1 VFLQAEISMSDYD
14 FQTIE
19 RRWQERWAEEGAF
32 EVTEDPKKPK
42 FYCLEMLPY
51 PSGDIHVGHVRNYC
65 ITDVISR
72 CKTMRGMNVM
82 HPIGWDALGLP
93 AENAAI
99 KRGIHPEKWTR
110 QNIAGMKRQ
119 LQRLGFSYP
128 WSREIATC
136 DPEYYR
142 WNQWMFL
149 RMLERGIAYRAKA
162 PVNWCPSCLTVLANE
177 QAEGGIC
184 WRCKHQVE
192 QRDMEQWF
200 LRITAYQDQLLD
212 DMAQLGAWPER
223 VLVQQKNWVGKSP
236 GAEMDFPVEGFP
248 PIRVFTTRVDTTCGA
263 TFMVLAPEHP
273 MVDEL
278 LAGLPDAAARKE
290 AIARLR
296 AQDRRARLE
305 GRVEKEGV
313 FTGRYATNPF
323 TGEKIPVWAG
333 NFVLMGY
340 GTGAIMSVPAH
351 DQRDLEFARK
361 YGIEVR
367 VVIQPDGPRLD
378 GATMEAAYDG
388 PGRVVNSGAFDGL
401 PSEEAIPKMAA
412 HAEARGFGKATV
424 TYRLKDWLI
433 SRQRYWGTPIPVVY
447 CEKDGVQPVPDTE
460 LPVVLPPDAPF
471 TGEGGN
477 PLEKVPSFVAATCP
491 RCGGKARRETD
502 TMDTFVDSSWY
513 FYRYLSPRK
522 DDGPFDPG
530 AVAYWFP
537 IDLYVGGIEHAILHL
552 VYARFWT
559 KVMRD
564 LGLVRLDEPV
574 RRLFPQGMVHKDG
587 EVMSKSKGNTIAPDD
602 VIARY
607 GADTLRLYILFA
619 APPELAM
626 EWSETGIEGPHRF
639 LMRVWRLVDRHA
651 EALAKEPRGP
661 LPKELPPAAR
671 DLRRKVHQTIDKV
684 TRDVEERIQ
693 LNTAVAALMELVN
706 EVYRLEGE
714 VASGTGRAVLR
725 EALETVVLLL
735 NPFTPHVCEE
745 MWARLGHETGLVR
758 AAWPALDAEAARED
772 SVELAVQ
779 VNGKVRGRVVVP
791 REAPEDEVRA
801 KALAEPRV
809 AEHVQGKQMVKFVVV
824 PGRLVSVVVK

>member
-1 VFLQAEISMSDYD
+1 MSDYD
-14 FQTIE
+14 FQDVET
-19 RRWQERWAEEGAF
+19 RWQKRWAEAGAF
-32 EVTEDPKKPK
+32 EVTEDPRRPK

-72 CKTMRGMNVM
+72 CKTMRGFNVM

-99 KRGIHPEKWTR
+99 KRGVHPEKWTR

-136 DPEYYR
+136 DAAYYR
-142 WNQWMFL
+142 WNQWLFL
-149 RMLERGIAYRAKA
+149 RMLERDIAYRAKA

-200 LRITAYQDQLLD
+200 LRITAYQDQLLE
-212 DMAQLGAWPER
+212 DMDQLRAWPER

-248 PIRVFTTRVDTTCGA
+248 PIRVFTTRIDTTCGA

-273 MVDEL
+273 MVDSL
-278 LAGLPDAAARKE
+278 LAGLEDAAARKG

-313 FTGRYATNPF
+313 FTGRHATNPF
-323 TGEKIPVWAG
+323 TGEKIPVWVG

-351 DQRDLEFARK
+351 DQRDFEFARK
-361 YGIEVR
+361 YGIDVR
-367 VVIQPDGPRLD
+367 VVIQPEGGRLD
-378 GATMEAAYDG
+378 GRTMEAAYDG
-388 PGRVVNSGAFDGL
+388 PGRVVNSGQFDGL
-401 PSEEAIPKMAA
+401 PADEAIPRMAA
-412 HAEARGFGKATV
+412 HAEAKGFGKATV

-447 CEKDGVQPVPDTE
+447 CPKDGMQPVPDRE
-460 LPVVLPPDAPF
+460 LPIVLPPDAPF

-477 PLEKVPSFVAATCP
+477 PLEKVPAFVDATCP
-491 RCGGKARRETD
+491 KCGGKARRETD

-513 FYRYLSPRK
+513 FYRYLSPK
-522 DDGPFDPG
+522 KEDGPFDAA
-530 AVAYWFP
+530 AVRYWFP

-552 VYARFWT
+552 VYSRFWT

-564 LGLVRLDEPV
+564 LGLVTIDEPV
-574 RRLFPQGMVHKDG
+574 TRLFPQGMVHKDG

-602 VIARY
+602 VVARY

-639 LMRVWRLVDRHA
+639 LLRVWRLVDRHA
-651 EALAKEPRGP
+651 AALAKEPRGP
-661 LPKELPPAAR
+661 LPKEPPAAAK
-671 DLRRKVHQTIDKV
+671 DLRRKVHQTIDRV
-684 TRDVEERIQ
+684 TRDIEERIQ

-706 EVYRLEGE
+706 EIYRLEADVSTGE
-714 VASGTGRAVLR
+714 SRPALR

-745 MWARLGHETGLVR
+745 MWARLGHVGGLVR

-779 VNGKVRGRVVVP
+779 VNGKVRGHVVVP
-791 REAPEDEVRA
+791 REAPEDAIRA
-801 KALAEPRV
+801 RALAEPRV
-809 AEHVQGKQMVKFVVV
+809 AEHVQGKQMVRFVIV

>member
-1 VFLQAEISMSDYD
+1 MGDYD
-14 FQTIE
+14 FETIE
-19 RRWQERWAEEGAF
+19 TRWQKRWAETGAF
-32 EVTEDPKKPK
+32 EVTEDPQRPK
-42 FYCLEMLPY
+42 YYCLEMLPY

-72 CKTMRGMNVM
+72 CKTMRGFNVM

-99 KRGIHPEKWTR
+99 KRGVHPEQWTR

-128 WSREIATC
+128 WSRELATC

-142 WNQWMFL
+142 WNQWFFL

-162 PVNWCPSCLTVLANE
+162 PVSWCPSCLTVLANE

-184 WRCKHQVE
+184 WRCKSTVE

-223 VLVQQKNWVGKSP
+223 VLVQQKNWVGKSK
-236 GAEMDFPVEGFP
+236 GAEVDFPVEGFP
-248 PIRVFTTRVDTTCGA
+248 PIRIFTTRIDTICGA
-263 TFMVLAPEHP
+263 TFVVLAPEHP
-273 MVDEL
+273 MVDPL
-278 LAGLPDAAARKE
+278 LAGLPESAERRAQ
-290 AIARLR
+290 IGRLR

-313 FTGRYATNPF
+313 FTGRWATNPF
-323 TGEKIPVWAG
+323 TSERIPIWAG

-351 DQRDLEFARK
+351 DERDFEFARK

-367 VVIQPDGPRLD
+367 AVIQPEGEKLD

-388 PGRVVNSGAFDGL
+388 PGRVVNSGPFDGL
-401 PSEEAIPKMAA
+401 PADEAVPKMAA
-412 HAEARGFGKATV
+412 WAEAKGVGRATI

-447 CEKDGVQPVPDTE
+447 CEQDGLQPVPDDE

-477 PLEKVPSFVAATCP
+477 PLEKVPAFVSATCP

-522 DDGPFDPG
+522 ADAPFDTS
-530 AVAYWFP
+530 AVRYWFP

-552 VYARFWT
+552 VYSRFWT

-564 LGLVRLDEPV
+564 LGLVTLDEPV
-574 RRLFPQGMVHKDG
+574 VRLFPQGMVHKDG

-619 APPELAM
+619 GPPELAM

-639 LMRVWRLVDRHA
+639 LQRVFRLVDRHA
-651 EALAKEPRGP
+651 CGFAKEPRDP
-661 LPKELPPAAR
+661 LPAELPAAAR

-684 TRDVEERIQ
+684 TRDVEDRIQ

-706 EVYRLEGE
+706 EVYRLEAD
-714 VASGTGRAVLR
+714 VQSGPGRPALR
-725 EALETVVLLL
+725 EALETLVLLL

-745 MWARLGHETGLVR
+745 MWARLGHEGSLVR
-758 AAWPALDAEAARED
+758 AAWPVLDPQAARED
-772 SVELAVQ
+772 AVELAVQ

-791 REAPEDEVRA
+791 REAKEDEIRE

-809 AEHVQGKQMVKFVVV
+809 AEHVQGRQMLKFVVV
-824 PGRLVSVVVK
+824 PGRLVSVVVR

>member
-1 VFLQAEISMSDYD
+1 MSDYD

-19 RRWQERWAEEGAF
+19 TRWQKRWADEGAF

-72 CKTMRGMNVM
+72 CKTMRGCNVM

-110 QNIAGMKRQ
+110 ENIAGMKRQ

-136 DPEYYR
+136 DADYYR

-200 LRITAYQDQLLD
+200 LRITAYQDQLLE

-236 GAEMDFPVEGFP
+236 GAEMDFLVEGFA

-290 AIARLR
+290 AVARLR

-351 DQRDLEFARK
+351 DQRDFEFARK

-367 VVIQPDGPRLD
+367 VVIQPDGPDLD

-388 PGRVVNSGAFDGL
+388 PGRVVNSGEFDGL
-401 PSEEAIPKMAA
+401 ASEEAIPRMAA
-412 HAEARGFGKATV
+412 HAEAKGFGKATV

-447 CEKDGVQPVPDTE
+447 CEKDGVQPVPDAQ

-477 PLEKVPSFVAATCP
+477 PLEKVPAFVSATCP
-491 RCGGKARRETD
+491 KCGGKARRETD

-513 FYRYLSPRK
+513 FYRYLSPKK
-522 DDGPFDPG
+522 DDGPFDPA

-564 LGLVRLDEPV
+564 LGLVGLDEPV
-574 RRLFPQGMVHKDG
+574 TRLFPQGMVHKDG

-639 LMRVWRLVDRHA
+639 LMRVWRLVNRHA
-651 EALAKEPRGP
+651 EALAREPRGP
-661 LPKELPPAAR
+661 MPAELPPAAR

-684 TRDVEERIQ
+684 TRDIEERIQ

-706 EVYRLEGE
+706 EVYRLEAE
-714 VASGTGRAVLR
+714 VVTGPGRAVLR

-745 MWARLGHETGLVR
+745 MWGRLGHEKGLVR
-758 AAWPALDAEAARED
+758 AAWPAVDAEAAREE

-779 VNGKVRGRVVVP
+779 VNGRVRGRVVVP

>member
-1 VFLQAEISMSDYD
+1 MADYD
-14 FQTIE
+14 FHEIE
-19 RRWQERWAEEGAF
+19 TRWQKKWAEEGTF
-32 EVTEDPKKPK
+32 EVSDDPARPK
-42 FYCLEMLPY
+42 YYCLEMLPY

-72 CKTMRGMNVM
+72 CKTMRGYNVM

-99 KRGIHPEKWTR
+99 KRGIHPEQWTR

-142 WNQWMFL
+142 WNQWFFL

-162 PVNWCPSCLTVLANE
+162 PVNWCPSCQTVLANE
-177 QAEGGIC
+177 QAQEGIC
-184 WRCKHQVE
+184 WRCKSTVE

-212 DMAQLGAWPER
+212 DMKQLPAWPER
-223 VLVQQKNWVGKSP
+223 VLVQQENWVGKSH
-236 GAEMDFPVEGFP
+236 GAFVDFPVEGLP
-248 PIRVFTTRVDTTCGA
+248 AIRVFTTRIDTIWGA

-273 MVDEL
+273 MVDGL
-278 LAGLPDAAARKE
+278 LAGQDDAAAKKE
-290 AIARLR
+290 AIVRLR

-305 GRVEKEGV
+305 GKVEKEGV

-323 TGEKIPVWAG
+323 TNERIPIWVG

-351 DQRDLEFARK
+351 DQRDFEFARK
-361 YGIEVR
+361 YKLEVR
-367 VVIQPDGPRLD
+367 VVIQPQGERLD
-378 GATMEAAYDG
+378 GATLPAAYTGDG
-388 PGRVVNSGAFDGL
+388 LVVNSGPFDGMTA
-401 PSEEAIPKMAA
+401 EDAIPRMAA
-412 HAEARGFGKATV
+412 WAQEKGIGQATT

-447 CEKDGVQPVPDTE
+447 CEKDGVQPVPDAQ

-477 PLEKVPSFVAATCP
+477 PLEKVPSFVNASCP
-491 RCGGKARRETD
+491 KCGGKARRETD

-513 FYRYLSPRK
+513 FYRYLSPRNSAV
-522 DDGPFDPG
+522 PFDAD
-530 AVAYWFP
+530 AVKYWFP

-552 VYARFWT
+552 VYSRFWT

-564 LGLVRLDEPV
+564 LGLVQLDEPV
-574 RRLFPQGMVHKDG
+574 VRLFPQGMVHKEG
-587 EVMSKSKGNTIAPDD
+587 EVMSKSKGNTIAPDA
-602 VIARY
+602 VISRY

-619 APPELAM
+619 APPEMAM

-639 LMRVWRLVDRHA
+639 LQRAWRLVDRHA
-651 EALAKEPRGP
+651 AALAAEPRSVIP
-661 LPKELPPAAR
+661 AELPAPALE
-671 DLRRKVHQTIDKV
+671 LRRKVHQTIDKV

-706 EVYRLEGE
+706 EIYRLEPA
-714 VASGTGRAVLR
+714 VSSGPCRPALR
-725 EALETVVLLL
+725 EALETLVRLL

-745 MWARLGHETGLVR
+745 MWQALGNEGGLVH
-758 AAWPALDAEAARED
+758 ASWPVADPAVARED
-772 SVELAVQ
+772 VVELAVQ
-779 VNGKVRGRVVVP
+779 VNGKVRGRVTVA
-791 REAPEDEVRA
+791 RDAGEEAVRSAALDE
-801 KALAEPRV
+801 PHV
-809 AEHVQGKQMVKFVVV
+809 AENVRGRQIVKCVVV

>member
-1 VFLQAEISMSDYD
+1 MSDYD
-14 FQTIE
+14 FQDIE
-19 RRWQERWAEEGAF
+19 TRWQKTWADEGTF
-32 EVTEDPKKPK
+32 EVQEDPKRPK

-72 CKTMRGMNVM
+72 YKTMRGFNVM

-99 KRGIHPEKWTR
+99 KRGVHPEKWTR
-110 QNIAGMKRQ
+110 ENIAGMKRQ

-136 DPEYYR
+136 DASYYR
-142 WNQWMFL
+142 WNQWFFL
-149 RMLERGIAYRAKA
+149 RMLERGIAYRANA
-162 PVNWCPSCLTVLANE
+162 PVNWCPSCQTVLANE
-177 QAEGGIC
+177 QAEGGLC
-184 WRCKHQVE
+184 WRCKNPVE

-200 LRITAYQDQLLD
+200 LRITAYQDQLLE
-212 DMAQLGAWPER
+212 DMKRLPEWPER
-223 VLVQQKNWVGKSP
+223 VLVQQKNWVGKSH
-236 GAEMDFPVEGFP
+236 GAEVDFPVDGAE
-248 PIRVFTTRVDTTCGA
+248 PIRIFTTRIDTIYGA

-273 MVDEL
+273 MVDAL
-278 LAGLPDAAARKE
+278 LAGSEEGASLRQQ
-290 AIARLR
+290 IGRLR

-313 FTGRYATNPF
+313 FTGRHAKNPF
-323 TGEKIPVWAG
+323 TGESIPIWVG

-351 DQRDLEFARK
+351 DQRDFDFARK
-361 YGIEVR
+361 YGLEIR
-367 VVIQPDGPRLD
+367 VVIQPEGEALDPRTMATAWD
-378 GATMEAAYDG
+378 GA
-388 PGRVVNSGAFDGL
+388 GRLVNSGPFDGL
-401 PSEEAIPKMAA
+401 GAEQAIPRMA
-412 HAEARGFGKATV
+412 EWAREKGIGKATV

-447 CEKDGVQPVPDTE
+447 CPKDGMVPVPDDQ
-460 LPVVLPPDAPF
+460 LPVVLPADAPF

-477 PLEKVPSFVAATCP
+477 PLEKVPAFVETTCP

-522 DDGPFDPG
+522 EDGPFDP
-530 AVAYWFP
+530 ASVRYWFP

-552 VYARFWT
+552 VYSRFWT

-564 LGLVRLDEPV
+564 LGLVSLDEPV
-574 RRLFPQGMVHKDG
+574 TRLFPQGMVHKDG
-587 EVMSKSKGNTIAPDD
+587 EVMSKSRGNTIAPDD

-619 APPELAM
+619 GPPELAM

-639 LMRVWRLVDRHA
+639 LQQVWRLVDRHA
-651 EALAKEPRGP
+651 AALAGSPRGP
-661 LPKELPPAAR
+661 RSESLPESLPEAAR
-671 DLRRKVHQTIDKV
+671 ELRRKVHQTIEKV

-693 LNTAVAALMELVN
+693 LNTAVAALMELKN
-706 EVYRLEGE
+706 EVQRLESE
-714 VASGTGRAVLR
+714 VSSGPGPAVLR
-725 EALETVVLLL
+725 EALETLVLLL

-745 MWARLGHETGLVR
+745 MWRKLGHERGLVH
-758 AAWPALDAEAARED
+758 AAWPAFDAAATRED
-772 SVELAVQ
+772 AVELAVQ
-779 VNGKVRGRVVVP
+779 VNGKVRGRVVVA
-791 REAPEDEVRA
+791 RETPEDGIR
-801 KALAEPRV
+801 KTALAAV
-809 AEHVQGKQMVKFVVV
+809 ASHVEGKQVAKVVVV

>member
-1 VFLQAEISMSDYD
+1 MSDYD

-19 RRWQERWAEEGAF
+19 TRWQKTWAETGAF
-32 EVTEDPKKPK
+32 EVAEDLKRPK

-72 CKTMRGMNVM
+72 CKTMRGFNVM

-99 KRGIHPEKWTR
+99 QRGIHPEKWTR
-110 QNIAGMKRQ
+110 ENIAGMKRQ

-142 WNQWMFL
+142 WNQWFFL

-177 QAEGGIC
+177 QAEGGVC

-200 LRITAYQDQLLD
+200 LRITGYQDQLLE
-212 DMAQLGAWPER
+212 DMAQLSAWPER
-223 VLVQQKNWVGKSP
+223 VLVQQRNWVGKSP
-236 GAEMDFPVEGFP
+236 GAEMDFAVEGFP
-248 PIRVFTTRVDTTCGA
+248 PIRVFTTRIDTTCGA

-273 MVDEL
+273 MVEAL
-278 LAGLPDAAARKE
+278 LAGLPDAAARKVE
-290 AIARLR
+290 IARLR
-296 AQDRRARLE
+296 GQDRRARLE

-313 FTGRYATNPF
+313 FTARHATNPF
-323 TGEKIPVWAG
+323 TGEKIPIWAG

-351 DQRDLEFARK
+351 DQRDFEFARK

-367 VVIQPDGPRLD
+367 VVIQPEGPRLD

-388 PGRVVNSGAFDGL
+388 PGRVVNSGPFDGL
-401 PSEEAIPKMAA
+401 ASQEAIARMAA
-412 HAEARGFGKATV
+412 HAEEKGFGRAAV

-447 CEKDGVQPVPDTE
+447 CETDGMQPVPDDQ
-460 LPVVLPPDAPF
+460 LPIVLPPDAPF

-477 PLEKVPSFVAATCP
+477 PLEKVPSFVNATCP
-491 RCGGKARRETD
+491 RCGKKARRETD

-513 FYRYLSPRK
+513 FYRYISPRK
-522 DDGPFDPG
+522 ADGPFDEA
-530 AVAYWFP
+530 AVRYWFP

-552 VYARFWT
+552 VYSRFWT

-564 LGLVRLDEPV
+564 LGLVALDEPV
-574 RRLFPQGMVHKDG
+574 TRLFPQGMVHKDG

-639 LMRVWRLVDRHA
+639 LQQVWRLVDRHA
-651 EALAKEPRGP
+651 AALATEPRGRP
-661 LPKELPPAAR
+661 PAELPPAAR

-684 TRDVEERIQ
+684 TRDIEERIQ
-693 LNTAVAALMELVN
+693 LNTAVAALMELKN
-706 EVYRLEGE
+706 EILRLEAQ
-714 VASGTGRAVLR
+714 VASGPGRPALR
-725 EALETVVLLL
+725 EALETVILLL
-735 NPFTPHVCEE
+735 NPFTPHACEE
-745 MWARLGHETGLVR
+745 MWSRLGHEGGLVR
-758 AAWPALDAEAARED
+758 ASWPAFDAEAARED
-772 SVELAVQ
+772 EIELAVQ
-779 VNGKVRGRVVVP
+779 VNGKVRGRITVP
-791 REAPEDEVRA
+791 PDAAEEAIRA
-801 KALAEPRV
+801 TALAEPRV
-809 AEHVQGKQMVKFVVV
+809 AEHLEGRPIVKVVVV
-824 PGRLVSVVVK
+824 PGRLVSVVAR